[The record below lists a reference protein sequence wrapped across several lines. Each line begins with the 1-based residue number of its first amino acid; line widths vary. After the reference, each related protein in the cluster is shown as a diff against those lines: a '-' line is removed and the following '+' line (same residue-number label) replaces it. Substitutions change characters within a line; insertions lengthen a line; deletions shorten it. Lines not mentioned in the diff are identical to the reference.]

1 MAFLSSRFVR
11 VYLVPGAVFQS
22 VVVAGGY
29 GTGRELVEYFT
40 RYGPTGGVL
49 GMAVTVVCWAV
60 VLGLTFEF
68 ARVFR
73 AYDYRTFFKH
83 LIGRGWVAF
92 EVLFILMFLLVLAV
106 VGSAA
111 GEILRESFGLPVAVG
126 LVLMLGLV
134 ATLAFFGRE
143 AVTRSL
149 AVWTLALYAVFVAY
163 FIASLVRL
171 GPEIAAGFVAA
182 EVGRGWAVSGF
193 QYALYNLAVVP
204 AILFAARGIGTRREA
219 AGAGVVAALIC
230 ITPALLFHI
239 TFVAGYPA
247 IVDQTL
253 PVYATIGQLG
263 LAGLLAAYV
272 IGLFGTF
279 IETGAG
285 FIQGINERIDAY
297 LIESRGTQLGKPV
310 RAVIALV
317 GVSVS
322 MALGTFGLTALI
334 ARGYGTIAWGFFA
347 VYVLPIVTYGA
358 YRIARQGGAVAAP
371 AREGS
376 TVSARPRR

>member
-163 FIASLVRL
+163 FIASLARL

-263 LAGLLAAYV
+263 VAGLLIAYV

-347 VYVLPIVTYGA
+347 VYVLPIAYGA
-358 YRIARQGGAVAAP
+358 YRIARQGGAVTAP
-371 AREGS
+371 AREGAP
-376 TVSARPRR
+376 VSARPGR